1 MSFQAR
7 LQYLISWILRLPE
20 QQISD
25 ATDFY
30 KDLDLDQTDVDLMMF
45 QLENYYHTE
54 LSHDQVHNIHTVQD
68 ISRLLQH

>member
-20 QQISD
+20 QRISD

-30 KDLDLDQTDVDLMMF
+30 KDLDLDKTDVDLMMF

-54 LSHDQVHNIHTVQD
+54 LSQDQIQDVHTVQD
-68 ISRLLQH
+68 ISRLLPH

>member
-1 MSFQAR
+1 MNFQSR

-25 ATDFY
+25 ATDLY
-30 KDLDLDQTDVDLMMF
+30 RDLDLDQTDVDLMMF

-54 LSHDQVHNIHTVQD
+54 LSQDQIRKVHTVQD
-68 ISRLLQH
+68 IGRLLPH

>member
-20 QQISD
+20 QRISD

-54 LSHDQVHNIHTVQD
+54 LSPDQVHNIHTVQD
-68 ISRLLQH
+68 ISKLLLH

>member
-25 ATDFY
+25 ATDLY
-30 KDLDLDQTDVDLMMF
+30 KDLDLDIVDVDLMMF

-54 LSHDQVHNIHTVQD
+54 LSQDQIKNIHTVKD
-68 ISRLLQH
+68 IGMLLAH

>member
-1 MSFQAR
+1 MSFQDR

-25 ATDFY
+25 ATDLY
-30 KDLDLDQTDVDLMMF
+30 RDLDLDRTDVDLMIF

-54 LSHDQVHNIHTVQD
+54 LSQDQIQNIHTVQD
-68 ISRLLQH
+68 IGQLLPH

>member
-25 ATDFY
+25 ATDLY
-30 KDLDLDQTDVDLMMF
+30 RDLDLDTVDVDLMMF

-54 LSHDQVHNIHTVQD
+54 LSQDQIMKVHTVKD
-68 ISRLLQH
+68 IGKLLAH